1 MAFEKISRY
10 AKLEP
15 YEVMDHMGR
24 RVKVVPIPDPP
35 GDEPLGVHLMKQ
47 GQRLDHLAYKY
58 LKDAEAFWRICE
70 VNNVMNPEV
79 LSEAEKVIIP
89 KKGRK

>member
-1 MAFEKISRY
+1 MAFEKNSRY
-10 AKLEP
+10 AKLDS
-15 YEVMDHMGR
+15 YEVIDHRGR
-24 RVKVVPIPDPP
+24 RVKVVPVPNPP

-70 VNNVMNPEV
+70 VNNVMNPEA
-79 LSEAEKVIIP
+79 LSEAEKIIIP
-89 KKGRK
+89 KKGRR